1 MKTEFNDELKYVDL
15 LLPTLKLL
23 ANETKTENKL
33 IEILKNDRIY
43 RSYNKQTI
51 TDELENTLDY
61 LQKTEYINQN
71 NDNQYQITTTG
82 SDLIENLYHE
92 ENKIMKKDIRYEE
105 KQKRLIKN
113 ENTQRNKIIK
123 KINQYHNIP
132 TRQDFYKLTLDFL
145 KENPNHKLNRKDM
158 QIDIILS
165 NFPPEIMNIL
175 TAKKGIVIYSRV
187 DFAVHY
193 LFHTNYITKK
203 GKEYFITNKG
213 LKNIDNPNLADIVEK
228 EYDEYEKSK
237 NSKSDKTQ
245 TLDDKKN
252 DEFKTIFKDEIT
264 YLDLIIP
271 VINIVN
277 ENTIGENLLFEKI
290 RSIDKFKKYDDDL
303 ILKKIR
309 KTIFYITQLNYT
321 APTINN
327 EIKITQKGIEYQN
340 ELSKKIQKIRQKD
353 LTSDELNKQIIKTQK
368 RYTNKINRE
377 LVKKYDIPSANMI
390 YYDLLSFIKDNP
402 YNTPTKNKN
411 VVVDFVKSQNYSD
424 EQLGILTMGIKEI
437 MINSR
442 ATIAH
447 IDLKNTGLVEETND
461 HKFHIT
467 QKGLEYLNDE
477 NLVDMINSDL
487 KEYWDN
493 YRKENKNT
501 FKRKEDELTY
511 IELIIPVLR
520 ELKNSSK
527 TLDELNK
534 FIEND
539 TAFKDY
545 PVNSIPVEVE
555 NTLFYLQ
562 KIGYIEVIDNQLQL
576 TEDAIDFL
584 DTFQDE
590 LIQIDDENLNDTDKQ
605 KEILKANKRN
615 ISRVN
620 NKIKKEFNIPKQ
632 PFFYKDILEYVR
644 DNPESIKGRGQLT
657 KEFINQRYNFTD
669 KQMQVLLG
677 NCGGEKD
684 SIIISRAYHS
694 IGNLKV
700 AEYIEETNDHKF
712 HITQKGLENIE
723 RPDLGKHV
731 RKLVNKD
738 YDNIELLSSP
748 ENNEL
753 NSFNIYSNLI
763 LRILS
768 NKLSYKNSMITNN
781 IINLIIPG
789 NESQE
794 TINLFRKE
802 VEKTTYHMLQDELI
816 THASKTGYYKITQKG
831 LNLINNNITDVK
843 IEEIKDENPEE
854 RLDEKLTVKPEEPI
868 NIPKQ
873 VKSDP
878 LDVFNRSY
886 NKINKSLPKKLL
898 KKVQNCD
905 PYFFE
910 KLSLDLLNKME
921 FYKVKS
927 FKGELTAKSNDGG
940 VDGLIYLDPLSIKPV
955 YFQSKRWKSSIS
967 RPEMQKFVGALHDKG
982 SNTGIFITTSDFT
995 KGALATAKSSNI
1007 RVINGEKLVELM
1019 IEYNVGIKTQEY
1031 NIDMID
1037 EDYFKGE

>member
-1 MKTEFNDELKYVDL
+1 
-15 LLPTLKLL
+15 
-23 ANETKTENKL
+23 
-33 IEILKNDRIY
+33 
-43 RSYNKQTI
+43 
-51 TDELENTLDY
+51 
-61 LQKTEYINQN
+61 
-71 NDNQYQITTTG
+71 
-82 SDLIENLYHE
+82 
-92 ENKIMKKDIRYEE
+92 
-105 KQKRLIKN
+105 
-113 ENTQRNKIIK
+113 
-123 KINQYHNIP
+123 
-132 TRQDFYKLTLDFL
+132 
-145 KENPNHKLNRKDM
+145 
-158 QIDIILS
+158 
-165 NFPPEIMNIL
+165 
-175 TAKKGIVIYSRV
+175 
-187 DFAVHY
+187 
-193 LFHTNYITKK
+193 
-203 GKEYFITNKG
+203 
-213 LKNIDNPNLADIVEK
+213 
-228 EYDEYEKSK
+228 
-237 NSKSDKTQ
+237 
-245 TLDDKKN
+245 
-252 DEFKTIFKDEIT
+252 
-264 YLDLIIP
+264 
-271 VINIVN
+271 
-277 ENTIGENLLFEKI
+277 
-290 RSIDKFKKYDDDL
+290 
-303 ILKKIR
+303 
-309 KTIFYITQLNYT
+309 
-321 APTINN
+321 
-327 EIKITQKGIEYQN
+327 
-340 ELSKKIQKIRQKD
+340 
-353 LTSDELNKQIIKTQK
+353 
-368 RYTNKINRE
+368 
-377 LVKKYDIPSANMI
+377 
-390 YYDLLSFIKDNP
+390 
-402 YNTPTKNKN
+402 
-411 VVVDFVKSQNYSD
+411 
-424 EQLGILTMGIKEI
+424 
-437 MINSR
+437 
-442 ATIAH
+442 
-447 IDLKNTGLVEETND
+447 
-461 HKFHIT
+461 
-467 QKGLEYLNDE
+467 
-477 NLVDMINSDL
+477 
-487 KEYWDN
+487 
-493 YRKENKNT
+493 
-501 FKRKEDELTY
+501 
-511 IELIIPVLR
+511 
-520 ELKNSSK
+520 
-527 TLDELNK
+527 
-534 FIEND
+534 
-539 TAFKDY
+539 
-545 PVNSIPVEVE
+545 
-555 NTLFYLQ
+555 
-562 KIGYIEVIDNQLQL
+562 
-576 TEDAIDFL
+576 
-584 DTFQDE
+584 
-590 LIQIDDENLNDTDKQ
+590 
-605 KEILKANKRN
+605 
-615 ISRVN
+615 
-620 NKIKKEFNIPKQ
+620 
-632 PFFYKDILEYVR
+632 
-644 DNPESIKGRGQLT
+644 
-657 KEFINQRYNFTD
+657 
-669 KQMQVLLG
+669 
-677 NCGGEKD
+677 
-684 SIIISRAYHS
+684 
-694 IGNLKV
+694 
-700 AEYIEETNDHKF
+700 NDHKF